1 MRKRLLT
8 GVLVATMAAA
18 SMFATTA
25 SSNAAPIDYSKCKDL
40 KACGGMDAL
49 VKAAQKEGK
58 LNVITLPRDWAN
70 YGEAM
75 DLFSKAFGIKI
86 SDDNPDGS
94 SAYEIQTV
102 KTAPAS
108 KVPDAVDVGIT
119 YALDNVNLFTQYK
132 VVNWNDITPT
142 YKEASGRWFGDYAGV
157 IALSYDTSIAKA
169 PKSFTDLKDPAF
181 KNMVAIGG
189 DPTGAQEALM
199 SVFAANLA
207 SGGTTANVQ
216 KGIDYFSDMKK
227 SGNFVTALAN
237 GQNFLAGAYKVSFS
251 WSFNGPGAVAT
262 AAKAG
267 KTVKY
272 VIPSD
277 AVIQGTPYV
286 MAIPFNAPHPA
297 AARLWTEFLYS
308 QNKGKGSMDL
318 GSTKGMTG
326 SKIFAMING
335 GQNIWIAGGA
345 LPVMYEAMVA
355 KKTNVTAPAGY
366 EIPAGAKIVTPTPAE
381 QDAAKTLLK
390 AQWPAIA
397 GNYVLDTY

>member
-1 MRKRLLT
+1 MRKQFILGT
-8 GVLVATMAAA
+8 VVAIAAA
-18 SMFATTA
+18 MLPVVSAETSSAAT
-25 SSNAAPIDYSKCKDL
+25 AAKIDYSKCTDL
-40 KACGGMDAL
+40 KSCGGMDAL
-49 VKAAQKEGK
+49 VAAAKKEGK

-86 SDDNPDGS
+86 TDDNPDGS

-102 KTAPAS
+102 RTAPAS

-119 YALDNVNLFTQYK
+119 YGADNANLFSPYK
-132 VVNWNDITPT
+132 VQNWKDITPA
-142 YKEASGRWFGDYAGV
+142 YKDANGRWYGDYAGV
-157 IALSYDTSIAKA
+157 IALSYDTSIPKA
-169 PKSFTDLKDPAF
+169 PTSFNDLKDPAF

-189 DPTGAQEALM
+189 DPSGAQEALM

-207 SGGTTANVQ
+207 NGGTTANVQ
-216 KGIDYFSDMKK
+216 TGIDYFKALKD
-227 SGNFVTALAN
+227 SGNFVTVLAN
-237 GQNFLAGAYKVSFS
+237 GQNLLAGAYKVSFS

-267 KTVKY
+267 KTIKY

-277 AVIQGTPYV
+277 AVIKGTPYI

-308 QNKGKGSMDL
+308 ENKGKGSTTI

-326 SKIFAMING
+326 SKIFAAING

-345 LPVMYEAMVA
+345 LPIEYDAMVA
-355 KKTNVTAPAGY
+355 KGTNAAAPAGY
-366 EIPAGAKIVTPTPAE
+366 GIPAGAKIVTPSPAD

-397 GNYVLDTY
+397 GN

>member
-1 MRKRLLT
+1 MRKQFILGT
-8 GVLVATMAAA
+8 VVAIAAA
-18 SMFATTA
+18 MLPVVSAETSSAAATA
-25 SSNAAPIDYSKCKDL
+25 KIDYSKCTDL
-40 KACGGMDAL
+40 KSCGGMDAL
-49 VKAAQKEGK
+49 VAAAKKEGK

-86 SDDNPDGS
+86 TDDNPDGS
-94 SAYEIQTV
+94 SAYEIQTIR
-102 KTAPAS
+102 TAPAS

-119 YALDNVNLFTQYK
+119 YGADNANLFSPYK
-132 VVNWNDITPT
+132 VQNWKDITPA
-142 YKEASGRWFGDYAGV
+142 YKDANGRWYGDYAGV
-157 IALSYDTSIAKA
+157 IALSYDTSIPKA
-169 PKSFTDLKDPAF
+169 PTSFNDLKDPAF

-189 DPTGAQEALM
+189 DPSGAQEALM

-207 SGGTTANVQ
+207 NGGTTANVQ
-216 KGIDYFSDMKK
+216 TGIDYFKNLK
-227 SGNFVTALAN
+227 NSGNFVTVLAN
-237 GQNFLAGAYKVSFS
+237 GQNLLAGAYKVSFS

-267 KTVKY
+267 KTIKY

-277 AVIQGTPYV
+277 AVIKGTPYI

-308 QNKGKGSMDL
+308 ENKGKGSTTI

-326 SKIFAMING
+326 SKIFAAING

-345 LPVMYEAMVA
+345 LPIEYDAMVA
-355 KKTNVTAPAGY
+355 KGTNAAAPAGY
-366 EIPAGAKIVTPTPAE
+366 GIPAGAKIVTPSPAD
-381 QDAAKTLLK
+381 QDAAKALLK

-397 GNYVLDTY
+397 GN

>member
-18 SMFATTA
+18 SMVATSA
-25 SSNAAPIDYSKCKDL
+25 SSNAAAVDYSKCTDL
-40 KACGGMDAL
+40 KSCGGMDAL

-58 LNVITLPRDWAN
+58 LNVITIPRDWAN
-70 YGEAM
+70 YGEAL
-75 DLFSKAFGIKI
+75 DLFTKAFGIKI

-119 YALDNVNLFTQYK
+119 YALDNTNLFTPYK
-132 VVNWNDITPT
+132 VANWNDISAT
-142 YKEASGRWFGDYAGV
+142 YKDPAGRWYGDYAGV

-169 PKSFTDLKDPAF
+169 PKSFNDLKDPAF

-189 DPTGAQEALM
+189 DPSGAQEALM

-207 SGGTTANVQ
+207 NAGTTANVQ

-227 SGNFVTALAN
+227 SGNFVTALAS

-277 AVIQGTPYV
+277 AVIKGTPYI

-397 GNYVLDTY
+397 GN

>member
-1 MRKRLLT
+1 MRKRILG
-8 GVLVATMAAA
+8 GVIAATMAAA
-18 SMFATTA
+18 SLVATSAA
-25 SSNAAPIDYSKCKDL
+25 SHAAVDFSKCTSL
-40 KACGGMDAL
+40 KECGGMDAL
-49 VKAAQKEGK
+49 VAAAKKEGK

-86 SDDNPDGS
+86 TDDNPDGS
-94 SAYEIQTV
+94 SAYEIQTI

-119 YALDNVNLFTQYK
+119 YGADNANLFAPYK
-132 VVNWNDITPT
+132 VQNWNDITST
-142 YKEASGRWFGDYAGV
+142 YKDAHGRWAGDYAGV
-157 IALSYDTSIAKA
+157 IALSYDTSISKA
-169 PKSFTDLKDPAF
+169 PKSFADLKDPAF
-181 KNMVAIGG
+181 KNQVAIGG
-189 DPTGAQEALM
+189 DPSGAQEALM
-199 SVFAANLA
+199 SVFAANLS
-207 SGGTTANVQ
+207 SGGTPDNVQ
-216 KGIDYFSDMKK
+216 PGIDYFKNLKD
-227 SGNFVTALAN
+227 SGNFVTALAS

-277 AVIQGTPYV
+277 AVIKGTPYI

-308 QNKGKGSMDL
+308 ENKGKGSMDL
-318 GSTKGMTG
+318 NASYLKGKTG
-326 SKIFAMING
+326 SQIFAAING

-345 LPVMYEAMVA
+345 LPIEYDAMVA
-355 KKTNVTAPAGY
+355 KKTNAPAPDGY
-366 EIPAGAKIVTPTPAE
+366 GIPASAKIVTPTPAE
-381 QDAAKTLLK
+381 QDAAKALLK

-397 GNYVLDTY
+397 GN

>member
-1 MRKRLLT
+1 MRKQFILGT
-8 GVLVATMAAA
+8 IVAIAAA
-18 SMFATTA
+18 MLPVVSAETSSA
-25 SSNAAPIDYSKCKDL
+25 SNAAIDFSKCTDL
-40 KACGGMDAL
+40 KSCGGMDAL

-86 SDDNPDGS
+86 TDDNPDGS

-102 KTAPAS
+102 RTAPAS

-119 YALDNVNLFTQYK
+119 YGADNANLFSPYK
-132 VVNWNDITPT
+132 VQNWKDITPT
-142 YKEASGRWFGDYAGV
+142 YKDANGRWYGDYAGV
-157 IALSYDTSIAKA
+157 IALSYDTSVTKA
-169 PKSFTDLKDPAF
+169 PTSFNDLKDPAF
-181 KNMVAIGG
+181 KNQVAIGG
-189 DPTGAQEALM
+189 DPSGAQEALM

-207 SGGTTANVQ
+207 NGGTTSNVQ
-216 KGIDYFSDMKK
+216 NGIDYFKSLKD
-227 SGNFVTALAN
+227 SGNFVTVLAN
-237 GQNFLAGAYKVSFS
+237 GQNLLAGAYKVSFS

-267 KTVKY
+267 KTIKY

-277 AVIQGTPYV
+277 AVIKGTPYI

-308 QNKGKGSMDL
+308 ENKGKSSTTV
-318 GSTKGMTG
+318 GSTKGLTG
-326 SKIFAMING
+326 SKIFAEING

-345 LPVMYEAMVA
+345 LPIEYDAMVA
-355 KKTNVTAPAGY
+355 KGTNAAAPAGY
-366 EIPAGAKIVTPTPAE
+366 EIPKGAKIVTPSPAD
-381 QDAAKTLLK
+381 QDAAKALLK

-397 GNYVLDTY
+397 GN

>member
-1 MRKRLLT
+1 MRKHLLT
-8 GVLVATMAAA
+8 AVLAATMVATAVVATSTSAQAAA
-18 SMFATTA
+18 
-25 SSNAAPIDYSKCKDL
+25 IDYSKCKDL

-75 DLFSKAFGIKI
+75 DLFTKAFGIKI
-86 SDDNPDGS
+86 TDDNPDGS
-94 SAYEIQTV
+94 SAYEIQTM

-119 YALDNVNLFTQYK
+119 YIPDNLNLFAPYK
-132 VVNWNDITPT
+132 VATWNDIASQWKDP
-142 YKEASGRWFGDYAGV
+142 SGRWAGDYYGQ
-157 IALSYDTSIAKA
+157 IALAYDSAISKA
-169 PKSFTDLKDPAF
+169 PKSFADLKDPAF

-199 SVFAANLA
+199 SVFAANLS
-207 SGGTTANVQ
+207 SGGTPDNVQ
-216 KGIDYFSDMKK
+216 PGVDYFKGLKD
-227 SGNFVTALAN
+227 SGNFVTSLAN
-237 GQNFLAGAYKVSFS
+237 GQNLLAGAYKVSFS
-251 WSFNGPGAVAT
+251 WDFNGPGAIAT

-267 KTVKY
+267 IKLKY

-277 AVIQGTPYV
+277 AVIKGTPYV

-297 AARLWTEFLYS
+297 AARLWSEFLYS
-308 QNKGKGSMDL
+308 QVNGKTSANL
-318 GSTKGMTG
+318 GSVKGLTG
-326 SKIFAMING
+326 SKIFSTIMG
-335 GQNIWIAGGA
+335 GQNIWISGA
-345 LPVMYEAMVA
+345 AHPITEDAMRI
-355 KKTNVTAPAGY
+355 KKLAINPPAGF
-366 EIPAGAKIVTPTPAE
+366 ETPKGAKVVQPTPAQ

-397 GNYVLDTY
+397 GN

>member
-8 GVLVATMAAA
+8 GVVSAVVAVTSLVATSSSQAA
-18 SMFATTA
+18 S
-25 SSNAAPIDYSKCKDL
+25 IDYSKCADL

-86 SDDNPDGS
+86 TDDNPDGS

-102 KTAPAS
+102 KTAPKS
-108 KVPDAVDVGIT
+108 KIPDAVDVGIT
-119 YALDNVNLFTQYK
+119 YALDNANLFTPYK
-132 VVNWNDITPT
+132 VVNWNDITDT
-142 YKEASGRWFGDYAGV
+142 YKDSAGRYYGDYAGV
-157 IALSYDTSIAKA
+157 MALAYDTSISKA
-169 PKSFTDLKDPAF
+169 PKSFADLKDPAF

-189 DPTGAQEALM
+189 DPSGAQEALM
-199 SVFAANLA
+199 SVFAANL
-207 SGGTTANVQ
+207 SQGGTPDSVQ
-216 KGIDYFSDMKK
+216 KGIDYFKSLKD

-237 GQNFLAGAYKVSFS
+237 GTNLVAGAYKVSFS
-251 WSFNGPGAVAT
+251 WSFNGPGAVTT

-267 KTVKY
+267 KTLKY
-272 VIPSD
+272 VIPTD
-277 AVIQGTPYV
+277 AVIKGTPYI

-308 QNKGKGSMDL
+308 QNKGKSSTTV

-326 SKIFAMING
+326 SKIFASIMG

-345 LPVMYEAMVA
+345 LPITYDAMVA
-355 KKTNVTAPAGY
+355 KKTAVAAPDGY
-366 EIPAGAKIVTPTPAE
+366 GIPAGAKVITPSPTQ
-381 QDAAKTLLK
+381 QDAAKALLK

-397 GNYVLDTY
+397 GN

>member
-8 GVLVATMAAA
+8 GVIAATMAAA
-18 SMFATTA
+18 SLVAT
-25 SSNAAPIDYSKCKDL
+25 SSAANAATIDYSKCKDL

-132 VVNWNDITPT
+132 VANWNDITPT

-169 PKSFTDLKDPAF
+169 PKSFSDLKDPAF

-207 SGGTTANVQ
+207 SGGTTTNVQ

-326 SKIFAMING
+326 SKIFASIMG

-355 KKTNVTAPAGY
+355 KKTNVTSPAGY
-366 EIPAGAKIVTPTPAE
+366 EIPKGVKIITPTPEE

-397 GNYVLDTY
+397 GN

>member
-1 MRKRLLT
+1 MRKQFILGT
-8 GVLVATMAAA
+8 VVAIAAA
-18 SMFATTA
+18 MLPVVSAETSSAAATA
-25 SSNAAPIDYSKCKDL
+25 KIDYSKCTDL
-40 KACGGMDAL
+40 KSCGGMDAL
-49 VKAAQKEGK
+49 VAAAKKEGK

-86 SDDNPDGS
+86 TDDNPDGS

-102 KTAPAS
+102 RTAPAS

-119 YALDNVNLFTQYK
+119 YGADNANLFSPYK
-132 VVNWNDITPT
+132 VQNWKDITPA
-142 YKEASGRWFGDYAGV
+142 YKDANGRWYGDYAGV
-157 IALSYDTSIAKA
+157 IALSYDTSIPKA
-169 PKSFTDLKDPAF
+169 PTSFNDLKDPAF

-189 DPTGAQEALM
+189 DPSGAQEALM

-207 SGGTTANVQ
+207 NGGTTANVQ
-216 KGIDYFSDMKK
+216 TGIDYFKALKD
-227 SGNFVTALAN
+227 SGNFVTVLAN
-237 GQNFLAGAYKVSFS
+237 GQNLLAGAYKVSFS

-267 KTVKY
+267 KTIKY

-277 AVIQGTPYV
+277 AVIKGTPYI

-308 QNKGKGSMDL
+308 ENKGKGSTTI

-326 SKIFAMING
+326 SKIFAAING

-345 LPVMYEAMVA
+345 LPIEYDAMVA
-355 KKTNVTAPAGY
+355 KGTNAAAPAGY
-366 EIPAGAKIVTPTPAE
+366 GIPAGAKIVTPSPAD
-381 QDAAKTLLK
+381 QDAAKALLK

-397 GNYVLDTY
+397 GN

>member
-1 MRKRLLT
+1 MRKQFILGT
-8 GVLVATMAAA
+8 VVAIAAA
-18 SMFATTA
+18 MLPVVSAETSSAAT
-25 SSNAAPIDYSKCKDL
+25 AAKIDYSKCTDL
-40 KACGGMDAL
+40 KSCGGMDAL
-49 VKAAQKEGK
+49 VAAAKKEGK

-86 SDDNPDGS
+86 TDDNPDGS

-102 KTAPAS
+102 RTAPAS

-119 YALDNVNLFTQYK
+119 YGADNANLFSPYK
-132 VVNWNDITPT
+132 VQNWKDITPA
-142 YKEASGRWFGDYAGV
+142 YKDANGRWYGDYAGV
-157 IALSYDTSIAKA
+157 IALSYDTSIPKA
-169 PKSFTDLKDPAF
+169 PTSFNDLKDPAF

-189 DPTGAQEALM
+189 DPSGAQEALM

-207 SGGTTANVQ
+207 NGGTTANVQ
-216 KGIDYFSDMKK
+216 TGIDYFKALK
-227 SGNFVTALAN
+227 TSGNFVTVLAN
-237 GQNFLAGAYKVSFS
+237 GQNLLAGAYKVSFS

-267 KTVKY
+267 KTIKY

-277 AVIQGTPYV
+277 AVIKGTPYI

-308 QNKGKGSMDL
+308 ENKGKGSTTI

-326 SKIFAMING
+326 SKIFAAING

-345 LPVMYEAMVA
+345 LPIEYDAMVA
-355 KKTNVTAPAGY
+355 KGTNAAAPAGY
-366 EIPAGAKIVTPTPAE
+366 GIPAGAKIVTPSPAD
-381 QDAAKTLLK
+381 QDAAKALLK

-397 GNYVLDTY
+397 GN

>member
-1 MRKRLLT
+1 MRKQFILGTVAAMAVALLPVVSAET
-8 GVLVATMAAA
+8 SSAAN
-18 SMFATTA
+18 TA
-25 SSNAAPIDYSKCKDL
+25 IDYSKCANL
-40 KACGGMDAL
+40 AACGGMDAL

-86 SDDNPDGS
+86 TDDNPDGS

-102 KTAPAS
+102 RTAPAS

-119 YALDNVNLFTQYK
+119 YGADNENLFSPYK
-132 VVNWNDITPT
+132 VQNWKDITPT
-142 YKEASGRWFGDYAGV
+142 YKDASGRWYGDYAGV
-157 IALSYDTSIAKA
+157 IALSYDTSIPKA
-169 PKSFTDLKDPAF
+169 PKSFNDLKDPAF

-189 DPTGAQEALM
+189 DPSGAQEALM

-207 SGGTTANVQ
+207 NGGTTANVQ
-216 KGIDYFSDMKK
+216 NGIDYFKSLKD

-237 GQNFLAGAYKVSFS
+237 GQNLLAGAYKVSFS

-262 AAKAG
+262 AAAAG
-267 KTVKY
+267 KTIKY

-277 AVIQGTPYV
+277 AVIKGTPYI

-308 QNKGKGSMDL
+308 ENKGKTSKTL

-326 SKIFAMING
+326 SKIFASING

-345 LPVMYEAMVA
+345 LPIEYDAMVA
-355 KKTNVTAPAGY
+355 KGTNAAAPAGY
-366 EIPAGAKIVTPTPAE
+366 QIPAGAKIVTPSPAD
-381 QDAAKTLLK
+381 QDAAKALLK

-397 GNYVLDTY
+397 GN

>member
-8 GVLVATMAAA
+8 GVIAATVAATSMVATSASHAA
-18 SMFATTA
+18 T
-25 SSNAAPIDYSKCKDL
+25 IDYSKCKDL
-40 KACGGMDAL
+40 KSCGGMDAL

-75 DLFSKAFGIKI
+75 DLFQKAFGIKI
-86 SDDNPDGS
+86 TDDNPDGS

-119 YALDNVNLFTQYK
+119 YGADNANLFAPYK

-142 YKEASGRWFGDYAGV
+142 YKDASGRWYGDYAGV

-169 PKSFTDLKDPAF
+169 PKSFNDLKDPAF

-189 DPTGAQEALM
+189 DPSGAQEALM
-199 SVFAANLA
+199 SVFAANL
-207 SGGTTANVQ
+207 SNGGTTANVQ

-277 AVIQGTPYV
+277 AVIKGTPYI

-308 QNKGKGSMDL
+308 ENKGKGSMDL

-326 SKIFAMING
+326 SKIFSMING

-345 LPVMYEAMVA
+345 LPIEYDAMVA
-355 KKTNVTAPAGY
+355 KKTNATAPAGY
-366 EIPAGAKIVTPTPAE
+366 EIPAGAMIVTPTPAE
-381 QDAAKTLLK
+381 QDAAKALLK
-390 AQWPAIA
+390 AKWPAIA
-397 GNYVLDTY
+397 GN

>member
-1 MRKRLLT
+1 M
-8 GVLVATMAAA
+8 VATTSAHAA
-18 SMFATTA
+18 T
-25 SSNAAPIDYSKCKDL
+25 IDYSKCKDL
-40 KACGGMDAL
+40 KSCGGMDAL

-75 DLFSKAFGIKI
+75 DLFTKAFGIKI
-86 SDDNPDGS
+86 TDDNPDGS

-119 YALDNVNLFTQYK
+119 YGADNANLFAPYK

-142 YKEASGRWFGDYAGV
+142 YKDAAGRWYGDYAGV

-169 PKSFTDLKDPAF
+169 PKSFNDLKDPAF

-189 DPTGAQEALM
+189 DPSGAQEALM

-207 SGGTTANVQ
+207 NGGPTSNVQ
-216 KGIDYFSDMKK
+216 KGIDYFSAMKT
-227 SGNFVTALAN
+227 SGNFVTALAS

-277 AVIQGTPYV
+277 AVIKGTPYI

-308 QNKGKGSMDL
+308 ENKGKGSANL

-326 SKIFAMING
+326 SKIFAAING

-345 LPVMYEAMVA
+345 LPIEYEAMVA
-355 KKTNVTAPAGY
+355 KGTNATAPAGY

-381 QDAAKTLLK
+381 QDAAKALLK

-397 GNYVLDTY
+397 GN

>member
-18 SMFATTA
+18 SMVATSA
-25 SSNAAPIDYSKCKDL
+25 SSNAAAIDYSKCTDL
-40 KACGGMDAL
+40 KSCGGMDAL

-58 LNVITLPRDWAN
+58 LNVITIPRDWAN
-70 YGEAM
+70 YGEAL
-75 DLFSKAFGIKI
+75 DLFTKAFGIKI
-86 SDDNPDGS
+86 TDDNPDGS

-119 YALDNVNLFTQYK
+119 YGADNANLFSPYK

-142 YKEASGRWFGDYAGV
+142 YKEASGRWYGDYAGV

-169 PKSFTDLKDPAF
+169 PTSFNDLKDPAF

-189 DPTGAQEALM
+189 DPSGAQEALM

-207 SGGTTANVQ
+207 NGGTTANVQ

-227 SGNFVTALAN
+227 SGNFVTALAS

-277 AVIQGTPYV
+277 AVIKGTPYI

-381 QDAAKTLLK
+381 QDAAKALLK

-397 GNYVLDTY
+397 GN

>member
-1 MRKRLLT
+1 MRNVKSVGIFAAT
-8 GVLVATMAAA
+8 VVAVSMLA
-18 SMFATTA
+18 SIPATQ
-25 SSNAAPIDYSKCKDL
+25 AAPQKIDYSTCNSL
-40 KACGGMDAL
+40 AACGGMDAL

-86 SDDNPDGS
+86 TDDNPDGS
-94 SAYEIQTV
+94 SAYEIQTIR
-102 KTAPAS
+102 TAPKS

-119 YALDNVNLFTQYK
+119 YGADNANLFSPYK
-132 VVNWNDITPT
+132 VVNWKDITPT
-142 YKEASGRWFGDYAGV
+142 YKDSAGRWYGDYAGV
-157 IALSYDTSIAKA
+157 IALSYDSSIPKA
-169 PKSFTDLKDPAF
+169 PTSFSDLKDPAF

-189 DPTGAQEALM
+189 DPSGAQEALM
-199 SVFAANLA
+199 SVFAANLS
-207 SGGTTANVQ
+207 SGGTTDNVQ
-216 KGIDYFSDMKK
+216 PGVDYFKTLK
-227 SGNFVTALAN
+227 NSGNFVTALAS

-277 AVIQGTPYV
+277 AVIKGTPYI

-308 QNKGKGSMDL
+308 ENKGL
-318 GSTKGMTG
+318 GSTNLGSVKGLTG
-326 SKIFAMING
+326 SQIFAKING
-335 GQNIWIAGGA
+335 GQNIWISGGA
-345 LPVMYEAMVA
+345 LPIEYDAMVA
-355 KKTNVTAPAGY
+355 KKTNAPAPDGY
-366 EIPAGAKIVTPTPAE
+366 QIPAGAKIVTPTPAQ
-381 QDAAKTLLK
+381 QDTAKALLK
-390 AQWPAIA
+390 TQWPAIA
-397 GNYVLDTY
+397 GN

>member
-1 MRKRLLT
+1 MRKQFILGT
-8 GVLVATMAAA
+8 VVAIAAA
-18 SMFATTA
+18 MLPVVAAETSSAAT
-25 SSNAAPIDYSKCKDL
+25 AAKIDYSKCTDL
-40 KACGGMDAL
+40 KSCGGMDAL
-49 VKAAQKEGK
+49 VAAAKKEGK

-86 SDDNPDGS
+86 TDDNPDGS
-94 SAYEIQTV
+94 SAYEIQTIR
-102 KTAPAS
+102 TAPAS

-119 YALDNVNLFTQYK
+119 YGADNANLFSPYK
-132 VVNWNDITPT
+132 VQNWKDITPA
-142 YKEASGRWFGDYAGV
+142 YKDANGRWYGDYAGV
-157 IALSYDTSIAKA
+157 IALSYDTSIPKA
-169 PKSFTDLKDPAF
+169 PTSFNDLKDPAF

-189 DPTGAQEALM
+189 DPSGAQEALM

-207 SGGTTANVQ
+207 NGGTTANVQ
-216 KGIDYFSDMKK
+216 TGIDYFKALK
-227 SGNFVTALAN
+227 TSGNFVTVLAN
-237 GQNFLAGAYKVSFS
+237 GQNLLAGAYKVSFS

-267 KTVKY
+267 KTIKY

-277 AVIQGTPYV
+277 AVIKGTPYI

-308 QNKGKGSMDL
+308 ENKGKGSTTI

-326 SKIFAMING
+326 SKIFAAING

-345 LPVMYEAMVA
+345 LPIEYDAMVA
-355 KKTNVTAPAGY
+355 KGTNAAAPAGY
-366 EIPAGAKIVTPTPAE
+366 GIPAGAKIVTPSPAD
-381 QDAAKTLLK
+381 QDAAKALLK

-397 GNYVLDTY
+397 GN

>member
-8 GVLVATMAAA
+8 GVIVATMAAA
-18 SMFATTA
+18 SMVATSA
-25 SSNAAPIDYSKCKDL
+25 SHAATIDYSKCKDL
-40 KACGGMDAL
+40 KSCGGMDAL

-75 DLFSKAFGIKI
+75 DLFQKAFGIKI
-86 SDDNPDGS
+86 TDDNPDGS

-119 YALDNVNLFTQYK
+119 YGADNANLFAPYK

-142 YKEASGRWFGDYAGV
+142 YKDPAGRWYGDYAGV

-169 PKSFTDLKDPAF
+169 PKSFNDLKDPAF

-189 DPTGAQEALM
+189 DPSGAQEALM
-199 SVFAANLA
+199 SVFAANL
-207 SGGTTANVQ
+207 SNGGTTANVQ

-277 AVIQGTPYV
+277 AVIKGTPYI

-308 QNKGKGSMDL
+308 ENKGKGSMDL

-326 SKIFAMING
+326 SKIFAAING

-345 LPVMYEAMVA
+345 LPIEYEAMVA
-355 KKTNVTAPAGY
+355 KKTNATAPVGY

-381 QDAAKTLLK
+381 QDAAKALLK

-397 GNYVLDTY
+397 GN

>member
-58 LNVITLPRDWAN
+58 LNVVTLPRDWAN

-142 YKEASGRWFGDYAGV
+142 YKEASGSWFGDYAGV

-189 DPTGAQEALM
+189 DPTGAQESLM

-326 SKIFAMING
+326 SKIFASIMG

-355 KKTNVTAPAGY
+355 KKTNVTSPAGY
-366 EIPAGAKIVTPTPAE
+366 EIPKGVKIITPTPAE
-381 QDAAKTLLK
+381 QDAAKALLK

-397 GNYVLDTY
+397 GN

>member
-1 MRKRLLT
+1 MRKHLLAA
-8 GVLVATMAAA
+8 LVATTMVASAVVATSSAQAA
-18 SMFATTA
+18 S
-25 SSNAAPIDYSKCKDL
+25 IDYSKCADI

-75 DLFSKAFGIKI
+75 DLFTKAFGIKI
-86 SDDNPDGS
+86 TDDNPDGS
-94 SAYEIQTV
+94 SAYEIQTM

-119 YALDNVNLFTQYK
+119 YIPDNLNLFAPYK
-132 VVNWNDITPT
+132 VQTWNDI
-142 YKEASGRWFGDYAGV
+142 ASQWKDPNGRWAGDYYGQ
-157 IALSYDTSIAKA
+157 IALAYDSSISKA
-169 PKSFTDLKDPAF
+169 PTSFADLKDPAF

-199 SVFAANLA
+199 SVFAANLS
-207 SGGTTANVQ
+207 SGGTPDNVQ
-216 KGIDYFSDMKK
+216 PGIDYFKSLKT

-237 GQNFLAGAYKVSFS
+237 GQNLLAGAYKVSFS
-251 WSFNGPGAVAT
+251 WDFNGPGAIAT

-267 KTVKY
+267 IKLKY

-277 AVIQGTPYV
+277 AVIKGTPYV
-286 MAIPFNAPHPA
+286 TAIPFNAPHPA

-308 QNKGKGSMDL
+308 QNKGKLSATL
-318 GSTKGMTG
+318 GSVKGLSG
-326 SKIFAMING
+326 SKIFSSIMG
-335 GQNIWIAGGA
+335 GQNIWISGA
-345 LPVMYEAMVA
+345 AHPITEDAMRTKGLA
-355 KKTNVTAPAGY
+355 IDPPAGF
-366 EIPAGAKIVTPTPAE
+366 ETPKGAKVVLPTPAQ

-397 GNYVLDTY
+397 GN

>member
-1 MRKRLLT
+1 MRKQFII
-8 GVLVATMAAA
+8 GVVAAALAAASLVATSSVSTAAGTD
-18 SMFATTA
+18 F
-25 SSNAAPIDYSKCKDL
+25 SKCQNL

-86 SDDNPDGS
+86 TDDNPDGS

-119 YALDNVNLFTQYK
+119 YALDNTNLFTPYK
-132 VVNWNDITPT
+132 VANWADITSD
-142 YKEASGRWFGDYAGV
+142 YKDPAGRWYGDYAGV
-157 IALSYDTSIAKA
+157 MALSYDTSIPKA
-169 PKSFTDLKDPAF
+169 PKSFSDLKDPAY
-181 KNMVAIGG
+181 KNMLAIGG
-189 DPTGAQEALM
+189 DPSGAQEALM
-199 SVFAANLA
+199 SVFAATVA
-207 SGGTTANVQ
+207 SGGTADSVQ
-216 KGIDYFSDMKK
+216 PGIDWFKSLKT

-251 WSFNGPGAVAT
+251 WSFNGPGAVTT

-272 VIPSD
+272 IIPTD
-277 AVIQGTPYV
+277 AVIKGTPYV

-308 QNKGKGSMDL
+308 QNNGKTSMTV

-326 SKIFAMING
+326 SKIFSSIMG
-335 GQNIWIAGGA
+335 GQNIWILGGA
-345 LPVMYEAMVA
+345 LPITFDAMVA
-355 KKTNVTAPAGY
+355 KKTNVTAPEGY
-366 EIPAGAKIVTPTPAE
+366 GIPKGVKVITPTVAQ

-397 GNYVLDTY
+397 GN

>member
-1 MRKRLLT
+1 MRKQFILGT
-8 GVLVATMAAA
+8 VVAIAAA
-18 SMFATTA
+18 MLPVVSAET
-25 SSNAAPIDYSKCKDL
+25 SSAANAAKIDYSKCTDL
-40 KACGGMDAL
+40 KSCGGMDAL

-86 SDDNPDGS
+86 TDDNPDGS

-102 KTAPAS
+102 RTAPAS

-119 YALDNVNLFTQYK
+119 YGADNANLFSPYK
-132 VVNWNDITPT
+132 VQNWKDITPT
-142 YKEASGRWFGDYAGV
+142 YKDANGRWYGDYAGV
-157 IALSYDTSIAKA
+157 IALSYDTSVTKA
-169 PKSFTDLKDPAF
+169 PTSFNDLKDPAF
-181 KNMVAIGG
+181 KNQVAIGG
-189 DPTGAQEALM
+189 DPSGAQEALM

-207 SGGTTANVQ
+207 NGGTTANVQ
-216 KGIDYFSDMKK
+216 NGIDYFKSLKD
-227 SGNFVTALAN
+227 SGNFVTVLAN
-237 GQNFLAGAYKVSFS
+237 GQNLLAGAYKVSFS

-267 KTVKY
+267 KTIKY

-277 AVIQGTPYV
+277 AVIKGTPYI

-308 QNKGKGSMDL
+308 ENKGKSSTTV
-318 GSTKGMTG
+318 GSTKGLTG
-326 SKIFAMING
+326 SKIFAEING

-345 LPVMYEAMVA
+345 LPIEYDAMVA
-355 KKTNVTAPAGY
+355 KGTNAAAPAGY
-366 EIPAGAKIVTPTPAE
+366 EIPKGAKIVTPSPAD
-381 QDAAKTLLK
+381 QDAAKALLK

-397 GNYVLDTY
+397 GN

>member
-1 MRKRLLT
+1 MRKQFILGT
-8 GVLVATMAAA
+8 IVAIAAA
-18 SMFATTA
+18 MLPVVSAETSSA
-25 SSNAAPIDYSKCKDL
+25 SNAAIDFSKCTDL
-40 KACGGMDAL
+40 KSCGGMDAL

-86 SDDNPDGS
+86 TDDNPDGS

-102 KTAPAS
+102 RTAPAS

-119 YALDNVNLFTQYK
+119 YGADNANLFSPYK
-132 VVNWNDITPT
+132 VQNWKDITPT
-142 YKEASGRWFGDYAGV
+142 YKDANGRWYGDYAGV
-157 IALSYDTSIAKA
+157 IALSYDTSIPKA
-169 PKSFTDLKDPAF
+169 PTSFNDLKDPAF

-189 DPTGAQEALM
+189 DPSGAQEALM

-207 SGGTTANVQ
+207 NGGTTSNVQ
-216 KGIDYFSDMKK
+216 SGIDYFKSLKD
-227 SGNFVTALAN
+227 SGNFVTVLAN
-237 GQNFLAGAYKVSFS
+237 GQNLLAGAYKVSFS
-251 WSFNGPGAVAT
+251 WSFNGPGAVTT
-262 AAKAG
+262 AAAAG
-267 KTVKY
+267 KTIKY

-277 AVIQGTPYV
+277 AVIKGTPYI

-308 QNKGKGSMDL
+308 ENKGKTSKTI
-318 GSTKGMTG
+318 GSTKGLTG
-326 SKIFAMING
+326 SKIFSSING

-345 LPVMYEAMVA
+345 LPIEYDAMVA
-355 KKTNVTAPAGY
+355 KGTNAAAPAGY
-366 EIPAGAKIVTPTPAE
+366 EIPKGAKIVTPSPAD
-381 QDAAKTLLK
+381 QDAAKALLK

-397 GNYVLDTY
+397 GN

>member
-1 MRKRLLT
+1 MRKQFILGT
-8 GVLVATMAAA
+8 IVAIAAA
-18 SMFATTA
+18 MLPVVSAETSSA
-25 SSNAAPIDYSKCKDL
+25 SNAAIDFSKCTDL
-40 KACGGMDAL
+40 KSCGGMDAL

-86 SDDNPDGS
+86 TDDNPDGS

-102 KTAPAS
+102 RTAPAS

-119 YALDNVNLFTQYK
+119 YGADNANLFSPYK
-132 VVNWNDITPT
+132 VQNWKDITPT
-142 YKEASGRWFGDYAGV
+142 YKDANGRWYGDYAGV
-157 IALSYDTSIAKA
+157 IALSYDTSVTKA
-169 PKSFTDLKDPAF
+169 PTSFNDLKDPAF
-181 KNMVAIGG
+181 KNQVAIGG
-189 DPTGAQEALM
+189 DPSGAQEALM

-207 SGGTTANVQ
+207 NGGTTSNVQ
-216 KGIDYFSDMKK
+216 NGIDYFKSLKD
-227 SGNFVTALAN
+227 SGNFVTVLAN
-237 GQNFLAGAYKVSFS
+237 GQNLLAGAYKVSFS

-267 KTVKY
+267 KTIKY
-272 VIPSD
+272 VIPYD
-277 AVIQGTPYV
+277 AVIKGTPYI

-308 QNKGKGSMDL
+308 ENKGKSSTTV
-318 GSTKGMTG
+318 GSTKGLTG
-326 SKIFAMING
+326 SKIFAEING

-345 LPVMYEAMVA
+345 LPIEYDAMVA
-355 KKTNVTAPAGY
+355 KGTNAAAPAGY
-366 EIPAGAKIVTPTPAE
+366 EIPKGAKIVTPSPAD
-381 QDAAKTLLK
+381 QDAAKALLK

-397 GNYVLDTY
+397 GN

>member
-18 SMFATTA
+18 SMVATSA
-25 SSNAAPIDYSKCKDL
+25 SSNAAAIDYSKCTDL
-40 KACGGMDAL
+40 KSCGGMDAL

-58 LNVITLPRDWAN
+58 LNVITIPRDWAN
-70 YGEAM
+70 YGEAL
-75 DLFSKAFGIKI
+75 DLFTKAFGIKI
-86 SDDNPDGS
+86 TDDNPDGS

-119 YALDNVNLFTQYK
+119 YGADNANLFSPYK

-142 YKEASGRWFGDYAGV
+142 YKEASGRWYGDYAGV

-169 PKSFTDLKDPAF
+169 PTSFNDLKDPAF

-189 DPTGAQEALM
+189 DPSGAQEALM

-207 SGGTTANVQ
+207 NGGTTANVQ

-227 SGNFVTALAN
+227 SGNFVTALAS

-277 AVIQGTPYV
+277 AVIKGTPYI

-366 EIPAGAKIVTPTPAE
+366 GIPAGAKIVTPTPAE
-381 QDAAKTLLK
+381 QDAAKALLK

-397 GNYVLDTY
+397 GN

>member
-1 MRKRLLT
+1 MRKQFILGT
-8 GVLVATMAAA
+8 VVAIAAA
-18 SMFATTA
+18 MLPVVSAETSSAAATA
-25 SSNAAPIDYSKCKDL
+25 KIDYSKCTDL
-40 KACGGMDAL
+40 KSCGGMDAL
-49 VKAAQKEGK
+49 VAAAKKEGK

-86 SDDNPDGS
+86 TDDNPDGS

-102 KTAPAS
+102 RTAPAS

-119 YALDNVNLFTQYK
+119 YGADNANLFSPYK
-132 VVNWNDITPT
+132 VQNWKDITPA
-142 YKEASGRWFGDYAGV
+142 YKDANGRWYGDYAGV
-157 IALSYDTSIAKA
+157 IALSYDTSIPKA
-169 PKSFTDLKDPAF
+169 PTSFNDLKDPAF

-189 DPTGAQEALM
+189 DPSGAQEALM

-207 SGGTTANVQ
+207 NGGTTANVQ
-216 KGIDYFSDMKK
+216 TGIDYFKALKD
-227 SGNFVTALAN
+227 SGNFVTVLAN
-237 GQNFLAGAYKVSFS
+237 GQNLLAGAYKVSFS

-267 KTVKY
+267 KTIKY

-277 AVIQGTPYV
+277 AVIKGTPYI

-308 QNKGKGSMDL
+308 ENKGKGSTTI

-326 SKIFAMING
+326 SKIFAAING

-345 LPVMYEAMVA
+345 LPIEYDAMVA
-355 KKTNVTAPAGY
+355 KGTNAAAPAGY
-366 EIPAGAKIVTPTPAE
+366 GIPAGAKIVTPSPAD

-397 GNYVLDTY
+397 GN

>member
-1 MRKRLLT
+1 MRKQFILGT
-8 GVLVATMAAA
+8 IVAIAAA
-18 SMFATTA
+18 MLPVVSAETSSA
-25 SSNAAPIDYSKCKDL
+25 SNAAIDFSKCTDL
-40 KACGGMDAL
+40 KSCGGMDAL

-86 SDDNPDGS
+86 TDDNPDGS

-102 KTAPAS
+102 RTAPAS

-119 YALDNVNLFTQYK
+119 YGADNANLFSPYK
-132 VVNWNDITPT
+132 VQNWKDITPT
-142 YKEASGRWFGDYAGV
+142 YKDANGRWYGDYAGV
-157 IALSYDTSIAKA
+157 IALSYDTSI
-169 PKSFTDLKDPAF
+169 PKTPTSFNDLKDPAF

-189 DPTGAQEALM
+189 DPSGAQEALM

-207 SGGTTANVQ
+207 NGGTTSNVQ
-216 KGIDYFSDMKK
+216 SGIDYFKSLKD
-227 SGNFVTALAN
+227 SGNFVTVLAN
-237 GQNFLAGAYKVSFS
+237 GQNLLAGAYKVSFS
-251 WSFNGPGAVAT
+251 WSFNGPGAVTT
-262 AAKAG
+262 AAAAG
-267 KTVKY
+267 KTIKY

-277 AVIQGTPYV
+277 AVIKGTPYI

-308 QNKGKGSMDL
+308 ENKGKTSKTI
-318 GSTKGMTG
+318 GSTKGLTG
-326 SKIFAMING
+326 SKIFSSING

-345 LPVMYEAMVA
+345 LPIEYDAMVA
-355 KKTNVTAPAGY
+355 KGTNAAAPAGY
-366 EIPAGAKIVTPTPAE
+366 EIPKGAKIVTPSPAD
-381 QDAAKTLLK
+381 QDAAKALLK

-397 GNYVLDTY
+397 GN

>member
-1 MRKRLLT
+1 MRKQFILGT
-8 GVLVATMAAA
+8 VVAIAAA
-18 SMFATTA
+18 MLPVVSAETSSAAATA
-25 SSNAAPIDYSKCKDL
+25 KIDYSKCTDL
-40 KACGGMDAL
+40 KSCGGMDAL
-49 VKAAQKEGK
+49 VAAAKKEGK

-86 SDDNPDGS
+86 TDDNPDGS

-102 KTAPAS
+102 RTAPAS

-119 YALDNVNLFTQYK
+119 YGADNANLFSPYK
-132 VVNWNDITPT
+132 VQNWKDITPT
-142 YKEASGRWFGDYAGV
+142 YKDANGRWYGDYAGV
-157 IALSYDTSIAKA
+157 IALSYDTSIPKA
-169 PKSFTDLKDPAF
+169 PTSFNDLKDPAF

-189 DPTGAQEALM
+189 DPSGAQEALM

-207 SGGTTANVQ
+207 NGGTTANVQ
-216 KGIDYFSDMKK
+216 TGIDYFKSLKD
-227 SGNFVTALAN
+227 SGNFVTVLAN
-237 GQNFLAGAYKVSFS
+237 GQNLLAGAYKVSFS

-267 KTVKY
+267 KTIKY

-277 AVIQGTPYV
+277 AVIKGTPYI

-308 QNKGKGSMDL
+308 ENKGKGSTTI

-326 SKIFAMING
+326 SKIFAAING

-345 LPVMYEAMVA
+345 LPIEYDAMVA
-355 KKTNVTAPAGY
+355 KGTNAAAPAGY
-366 EIPAGAKIVTPTPAE
+366 GIPAGAKIVTPSPAD
-381 QDAAKTLLK
+381 QDAAKALLK

-397 GNYVLDTY
+397 GN

>member
-1 MRKRLLT
+1 MRKQFILGT
-8 GVLVATMAAA
+8 VVAIAAA
-18 SMFATTA
+18 MLPVVSAETSSAAATA
-25 SSNAAPIDYSKCKDL
+25 KIDYSKCTDL
-40 KACGGMDAL
+40 KSCGGMDAL
-49 VKAAQKEGK
+49 VAAAKKEGK

-86 SDDNPDGS
+86 TDDNPDGS

-102 KTAPAS
+102 RTAPAS

-119 YALDNVNLFTQYK
+119 YGADNANLFSPYK
-132 VVNWNDITPT
+132 VQNWKDITPA
-142 YKEASGRWFGDYAGV
+142 YKDANGRWYGDYAGV
-157 IALSYDTSIAKA
+157 IALSYDTSIPKA
-169 PKSFTDLKDPAF
+169 PTSFNDLKDPAF

-189 DPTGAQEALM
+189 DPSGAQEALM

-207 SGGTTANVQ
+207 NGGTTANVQ
-216 KGIDYFSDMKK
+216 TGIDYFKSLKD
-227 SGNFVTALAN
+227 SGNFVTVLAN
-237 GQNFLAGAYKVSFS
+237 GQNLLAGAYKVSFS

-267 KTVKY
+267 KTIKY

-277 AVIQGTPYV
+277 AVIKGTPYI

-308 QNKGKGSMDL
+308 ENKGKGSTTI

-326 SKIFAMING
+326 SKIFAAING

-345 LPVMYEAMVA
+345 LPIEYDAMVA
-355 KKTNVTAPAGY
+355 KGTNAAAPAGY
-366 EIPAGAKIVTPTPAE
+366 GIPAGAKIVTPSPAD
-381 QDAAKTLLK
+381 QDAAKALLK

-397 GNYVLDTY
+397 GN

>member
-8 GVLVATMAAA
+8 GVMVATMVTASLVATTAA
-18 SMFATTA
+18 SSASTAT
-25 SSNAAPIDYSKCKDL
+25 IDYSKCANL
-40 KACGGMDAL
+40 AACGGMDAL

-86 SDDNPDGS
+86 TDDNPDGS

-102 KTAPAS
+102 RTAPAS

-119 YALDNVNLFTQYK
+119 YGADNSNLFSPYK
-132 VVNWNDITPT
+132 VVNWKDITPT
-142 YKEASGRWFGDYAGV
+142 YKDANGRWYGDYAGV
-157 IALSYDTSIAKA
+157 IALSYDTSIPKA
-169 PKSFTDLKDPAF
+169 PASFNDLKDPAF

-189 DPTGAQEALM
+189 DPSGAQEALM

-207 SGGTTANVQ
+207 NGGTTANVQ
-216 KGIDYFSDMKK
+216 NGIDYFKSLKD

-237 GQNFLAGAYKVSFS
+237 GQNLLAGAYKVSFS

-262 AAKAG
+262 AAAAG
-267 KTVKY
+267 KTIKY

-277 AVIQGTPYV
+277 AVIKGTPYI

-308 QNKGKGSMDL
+308 ENKGKTSKTI

-326 SKIFAMING
+326 SKIFASING

-345 LPVMYEAMVA
+345 LPIEYDAMVA
-355 KKTNVTAPAGY
+355 KGTNAAAPAGY
-366 EIPAGAKIVTPTPAE
+366 AIPAGAKIVTPSPAD
-381 QDAAKTLLK
+381 QDAAKALLK
-390 AQWPAIA
+390 TQWPAIA
-397 GNYVLDTY
+397 GN

>member
-18 SMFATTA
+18 SMVATSA
-25 SSNAAPIDYSKCKDL
+25 SSNAAAVDYSKCTDL
-40 KACGGMDAL
+40 KSCGGMDAL

-58 LNVITLPRDWAN
+58 LNVITIPRDWAN
-70 YGEAM
+70 YGEAL
-75 DLFSKAFGIKI
+75 DLFTKAFGIKI

-119 YALDNVNLFTQYK
+119 YALDNTNLFTPYK
-132 VVNWNDITPT
+132 VANWNDISAT
-142 YKEASGRWFGDYAGV
+142 YKDPAGRWYGDYAGV

-169 PKSFTDLKDPAF
+169 PKSFNDLKDPAF

-189 DPTGAQEALM
+189 DPSGAQEALM

-207 SGGTTANVQ
+207 NAGTTANVQ

-227 SGNFVTALAN
+227 SGNFVTALAS

-277 AVIQGTPYV
+277 AVIKGTPYI

-381 QDAAKTLLK
+381 QDAAKALLK

-397 GNYVLDTY
+397 GN

>member
-18 SMFATTA
+18 SMVATSA
-25 SSNAAPIDYSKCKDL
+25 SSNAAAIDYSKCTDL
-40 KACGGMDAL
+40 KSCGGMDAL

-58 LNVITLPRDWAN
+58 LNVITIPRDWAN
-70 YGEAM
+70 YGEAL
-75 DLFSKAFGIKI
+75 DLFTKAFGIKI
-86 SDDNPDGS
+86 TDDNPDGS

-119 YALDNVNLFTQYK
+119 YGADNANLFSPYK

-142 YKEASGRWFGDYAGV
+142 YKEASGRWYGDYAGV

-169 PKSFTDLKDPAF
+169 PTSFNDLKDPAF

-189 DPTGAQEALM
+189 DPSGAQEALM

-207 SGGTTANVQ
+207 NGGTTANVQ

-227 SGNFVTALAN
+227 SGNFVTALAS

-277 AVIQGTPYV
+277 AVIKGTPYI

-308 QNKGKGSMDL
+308 ENKGKGSMDL

-366 EIPAGAKIVTPTPAE
+366 GIPAGAKIVTPTPAE
-381 QDAAKTLLK
+381 QDAAKALLK

-397 GNYVLDTY
+397 GN